1 MERRV
6 HKWINTRGRSD
17 NGDASIS
24 AAGIEPSSATGRAS
38 TSSNVAGRASSSST
52 GIASTIAALVETLPT
67 LLVEATYIININIK
81 ICVSI

>member
-1 MERRV
+1 MAMPLSV
-6 HKWINTRGRSD
+6 LLV
-17 NGDASIS
+17 
-24 AAGIEPSSATGRAS
+24 EPSSATGRAS